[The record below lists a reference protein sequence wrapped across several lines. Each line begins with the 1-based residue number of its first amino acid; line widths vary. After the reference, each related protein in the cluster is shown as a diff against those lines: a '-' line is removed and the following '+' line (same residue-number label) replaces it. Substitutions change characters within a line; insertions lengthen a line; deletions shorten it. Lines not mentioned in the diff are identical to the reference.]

1 VQNIGVM
8 GAGAWGTALAVA
20 AVRAGRTV
28 RLWAREPEVARA
40 ITEQHEN
47 PDYLPGIALEPLQA
61 TSEPTTILGHSDAVL
76 LVVPAQHLR
85 ATCAKVAPYW
95 PAGLPA
101 VICAKGI
108 EQGSGL
114 LMSEVAAQELP
125 AGTPLAA
132 LSGPTFAAEV
142 ARGLPS
148 AITLACANQR
158 LGQTLVT
165 ALGSARFRPYLS
177 ADLIGAE
184 VAGAVKNVMAIGCG
198 IIEGRGL
205 GDNARAALLTRGLAE
220 ITRLGVA
227 KGGRAET
234 FMGLSGMGDLL
245 LTATSMQSRNF
256 SLGYALGQGETLA
269 SILGGRKAVTEGVFT
284 ALAVLNLA
292 AQLGVDMPICAAIN
306 AVLNQGADLDTVI
319 DRLLSR
325 PFRHETDGISH

>member
-1 VQNIGVM
+1 
-8 GAGAWGTALAVA
+8 VA

-28 RLWAREPEVARA
+28 RLWAREPEVARSIA
-40 ITEQHEN
+40 EQREN
-47 PDYLPGIALEPLQA
+47 ADYLPGIRLEPLST
-61 TSEPTTILGHSDAVL
+61 TSEPTTILGQSDAVL

-85 ATCAKVAPYW
+85 ATCATVAPYW

-108 EQGSGL
+108 EQKTGL

-148 AITLACANQR
+148 ALTLACPDET
-158 LGQTLVT
+158 LGETLVS
-165 ALGSARFRPYLS
+165 ALGSARFRPYFS

-256 SLGYALGQGETLA
+256 SLGYALGQGESLA
-269 SILGGRKAVTEGVFT
+269 SILANRKAVTEGVYT
-284 ALAVLNLA
+284 AIAVLALAERLK
-292 AQLGVDMPICAAIN
+292 VDMPICSAIN
-306 AVLNQGADLDTVI
+306 AVLNQGAQVDAVI
-319 DRLLSR
+319 DHLLSR
-325 PFRHETDGISH
+325 PFRHETDR